1 MSAIDSRLRLTAVF
15 WLGVSCLF
23 AVFLAWL
30 VAWDLTAVFLVTAL
44 VGWLTLIP
52 YHTYLSAVM
61 SMATFSSAF
70 IVPFFPGRPFFW
82 EFAALLAWSGL
93 IITVSLRRYAPDSGL
108 VFRKNKWLFA
118 GVAGYCLVLIITMV
132 YRGVGLRI
140 FGGDTMGGRSYFQQ
154 LACAIFPFLFL
165 LCRLD
170 RETLV
175 KLFILQCVLTSTFL
189 ISDFVFSRAS
199 RAFMPLLQFFELP
212 NDAVSFEAASLRHGI
227 RRFQSLGTF
236 SQGMVMLLLVLNPLK
251 NFFSGR
257 GVILI
262 PTTLA
267 ILGVGVLSGHRYLL
281 LIVGI
286 TAFFCMAGQ
295 RVFHAKNIILLMTVF
310 VLGVGM
316 VYLIAPELPLAAQ
329 RAVSFLPGIGV
340 DAGARADAS
349 TTLFVRERL
358 RSTGWAMV
366 PEFLWMG
373 RGFGMSSLTDY
384 SAFWDPTTITL
395 HVNQGRFYNG
405 FIGLL
410 VNTGMFGTL
419 FMMLFLLAGSAVA
432 LRIIFGYGPDH
443 YQTRFHRLCIVVSS
457 LWMANTIAFLFFHG
471 DSEWA
476 MKTFALQAG
485 ALITCRALLD
495 AEESGRLE
503 ELEAS

>member
-1 MSAIDSRLRLTAVF
+1 M
-15 WLGVSCLF
+15 F

-30 VAWDLTAVFLVTAL
+30 VALDVTAVLLVVAL
-44 VGWLTLIP
+44 VGWLVMLP
-52 YHTYLSAVM
+52 YHTYLSAVL

-93 IITVSLRRYAPDSGL
+93 VITISLRRYAPDAGS
-108 VFRKNKWLFA
+108 VFRSNQWLFA
-118 GVAGYCLVLIITMV
+118 GVTGYCMILLVTMI

-140 FGGDTMGGRSYFQQ
+140 FGGEQMGGRSYFQQ
-154 LACAIFPFLFL
+154 LACAVFPFLFL

-175 KLFILQCVLTSTFL
+175 KVFILQCLLTSTFL
-189 ISDFVFSRAS
+189 VSDFVFSRAS
-199 RAFMPLLQFFELP
+199 RVFMPLLQFFELP
-212 NDAVSFEAASLRHGI
+212 NDAVNFEAQSLRHGI
-227 RRFQSLGTF
+227 RRYQSLGSF
-236 SQGMVMLLLVLNPLK
+236 SQGMVMLMLVLYPLRT
-251 NFFSGR
+251 FFSGR
-257 GVILI
+257 GVLLI

-267 ILGVGVLSGHRYLL
+267 ILGVGVLSGHRYLI

-286 TAFFCMAGQ
+286 TFMFCMAGQ
-295 RVFHAKNIILLMTVF
+295 RIFDARNVIVCSI
-310 VLGVGM
+310 VLALGIGAT
-316 VYLIAPELPLAAQ
+316 YLIADELPLAAQ
-329 RAVSFLPGIGV
+329 RAVSFLPGIQV
-340 DAGARADAS
+340 DAGARADANV
-349 TTLFVRERL
+349 TLQVREQL
-358 RSTGWAMV
+358 RQVGRMMI

-405 FIGLL
+405 FIGLM
-410 VNTGMFGTL
+410 VNTGLAGTT
-419 FMMLFLLAGSAVA
+419 FMMIFLIAGSVVA
-432 LRIIFGYGPDH
+432 LRIIFGYGSGH
-443 YQTRFHRLCIVVSS
+443 YENRFHRLCCVVAS

-485 ALITCRALLD
+485 ALITCQALL
-495 AEESGRLE
+495 ASERRG
-503 ELEAS
+503 ELEPLPES